1 MHSHNEGASEKAEI
15 PFAILGA
22 LERLLCTSSLSEI
35 SVTAICEEAHIS
47 RAAFYQHFSD
57 KREVGKWHYGL
68 LCAQHLDNVGAMGY
82 RQANLAMLEGFSRY
96 RSYYSNAFVEQGE
109 QSLFQYALYEREKK
123 LEQIIFEDK
132 GVAYSVAFS
141 YQIAAFNAA
150 AVQAVVTWIQQD
162 MRMPHARM
170 AELLDVIIP
179 PKIREALEG
188 CESG

>member
-1 MHSHNEGASEKAEI
+1 MHSHNEDASEKAEI

-22 LERLLCTSSLSEI
+22 LERLLCASSLSEI

-47 RAAFYQHFSD
+47 RAAFYKHFSD
-57 KREVGKWHYGL
+57 KREVGK
-68 LCAQHLDNVGAMGY
+68 CAQHLDNVGSMGY